1 MAPPLFSVVMPTCNR
16 REALA
21 LALGAWERQLP
32 ADLPFELVV
41 VDDGSSDGTAGL
53 LGGFR
58 GDRFPL
64 STVRQDNAGPAAA
77 RNRALAMAAGELVL
91 FTGDDI
97 EPDSHLLAEHRAGH
111 EEAGDPQVA
120 ILGLTHWPDGA
131 ELTATMRHVDGV
143 GAQQFSY
150 HCFQDGAEYDFRH
163 FYTSNVSV
171 QRHLLELEPSGFS
184 TEFPAAAFEDAELA
198 YRLSM
203 HGLRIRY
210 RAAARAAHHHHY
222 DAASFFVRQQ
232 RCGEMAAVL
241 YRVQPAL
248 KKWLDIR
255 RLEWRRLERL
265 TSATSEV
272 EFEVERD
279 LERWERR
286 ALSLALF
293 YDRAPATDAADAL
306 LHPLFEYAYLSGLAG
321 VMLEP
326 AAARVVCAAEYLR
339 LLPPAVRE
347 LERRAAI
354 ARGPVPRRGAA
365 TIVGLPAGW
374 GGPAGSPTIAVHG
387 V

>member
-1 MAPPLFSVVMPTCNR
+1 VAPPLFSVVVPTCNR

-41 VDDGSSDGTAGL
+41 VDDGSSDGTAEL
-53 LGGFR
+53 LDAHR
-58 GDRFPL
+58 GDRFRL
-64 STVRQDNAGPAAA
+64 RAVRQNNAGPAAA
-77 RNRALAMAAGELVL
+77 RNRALALAAGELVL

-97 EPDSHLLAEHRAGH
+97 EPAPDLLAEHRAGH

-131 ELTATMRHVDGV
+131 DLTATMRHVDGV

-150 HCFQDGAEYDFRH
+150 HYFRDGAEYDFRH

-171 QRHLLELEPSGFS
+171 QRRLLELEPSGFS

-210 RAAARAAHHHHY
+210 RAAARAAHHHRY
-222 DAASFFVRQQ
+222 DAASFFLRQR

-241 YRVQPAL
+241 YQVQPAL
-248 KKWLDIR
+248 KKWLEIG

-265 TSATSEV
+265 TAAACEV
-272 EFEVERD
+272 EYEVERD
-279 LERWERR
+279 LERWEWR
-286 ALSLALF
+286 AMSLAQV

-306 LHPLFEYAYLSGLAG
+306 LHPLFEYAYLAGLAG
-321 VMLEP
+321 AMFEP
-326 AAARVVCAAEYLR
+326 AAARAVCAAEYLR

-347 LERRAAI
+347 LERRAALAGI
-354 ARGPVPRRGAA
+354 PVPRGDAEPIARLAA
-365 TIVGLPAGW
+365 AG
-374 GGPAGSPTIAVHG
+374 
-387 V
+387 

>member
-1 MAPPLFSVVMPTCNR
+1 MAGPLFSVVMPTCNR
-16 REALA
+16 RDALA
-21 LALGAWERQLP
+21 RALGAWERQLP

-41 VDDGSSDGTAGL
+41 VDDGSSDGTAEL
-53 LGGFR
+53 LDGYGS
-58 GDRFPL
+58 DRFGL
-64 STVRQDNAGPAAA
+64 RAVRQDNAGPAAA
-77 RNRALAMAAGELVL
+77 RNRALALAAGELVL

-97 EPDSHLLAEHRAGH
+97 EPDPHLLAEHRAGH
-111 EEAGDPQVA
+111 DGAGDPHVA

-150 HCFQDGAEYDFRH
+150 HYFRDGAEYDFRH
-163 FYTSNVSV
+163 FYTSNISV
-171 QRHLLELEPSGFS
+171 QRRLLELEPAGFCS
-184 TEFPAAAFEDAELA
+184 EFPAAAFEDAELA

-210 RAAARAAHHHHY
+210 RVAARAAHHHRY
-222 DAASFFVRQQ
+222 DAESFFLRQQ

-265 TSATSEV
+265 TAATSAAETAV
-272 EFEVERD
+272 AGE
-279 LERWERR
+279 LEGWERR
-286 ALSLALF
+286 ALSLAQF
-293 YDRAPATDAADAL
+293 YDHAPATNAADAL

-321 VMLEP
+321 ALFGT
-326 AAARVVCAAEYLR
+326 ARARAVRTAEYLR

-354 ARGPVPRRGAA
+354 AGVPVPRCDAERIAGLAA
-365 TIVGLPAGW
+365 G
-374 GGPAGSPTIAVHG
+374 
-387 V
+387 

>member
-1 MAPPLFSVVMPTCNR
+1 MGPPLFSVVVPTCNR

-41 VDDGSSDGTAGL
+41 VDDGSSDGTAEL
-53 LGGFR
+53 LEGHRGERFR
-58 GDRFPL
+58 LRA
-64 STVRQDNAGPAAA
+64 VRQDNAGPAAA
-77 RNRALAMAAGELVL
+77 RNRALALAAGELVL

-97 EPDSHLLAEHRAGH
+97 EPDPRLLAEHRAGH

-131 ELTATMRHVDGV
+131 DLTATMRHVDGV

-150 HCFQDGAEYDFRH
+150 NYFRDGAEYDFRH

-171 QRHLLELEPSGFS
+171 QRRLLELEPSGFR

-210 RAAARAAHHHHY
+210 HAAARAAHHHRY
-222 DAASFFVRQQ
+222 DAESFFLRQQ

-255 RLEWRRLERL
+255 RLEWRCLEHL
-265 TSATSEV
+265 TTAAGEV
-272 EFEVERD
+272 ESAVASE
-279 LERWERR
+279 LELWERR
-286 ALSLALF
+286 ALSLALV
-293 YDRAPATDAADAL
+293 YDHAPPTDAADAL
-306 LHPLFEYAYLSGLAG
+306 LHPLFEYAYLSGLADALFG
-321 VMLEP
+321 T
-326 AAARVVCAAEYLR
+326 ARARAGRAAEYLR
-339 LLPPAVRE
+339 VLPPAVRE

-354 ARGPVPRRGAA
+354 AGVPVPRCDAEPIACLA
-365 TIVGLPAGW
+365 TG
-374 GGPAGSPTIAVHG
+374 
-387 V
+387 